1 MILSKFCVRNPY
13 DHSDHNCTQCRCRFR
28 STRKRE
34 CSVYRM
40 FLRQAPSMIERLRME
55 NEDLLAQAK
64 FLRAEL
70 VEANQMLFRLG
81 YTQSQQARVN

>member
-1 MILSKFCVRNPY
+1 MISKFCMCNSEQR
-13 DHSDHNCTQCRCRFR
+13 CITCRDYVP
-28 STRKRE
+28 RKRI
-34 CSVYRM
+34 CPAYRIM
-40 FLRQAPSMIERLRME
+40 LEKAPEIIERLRME